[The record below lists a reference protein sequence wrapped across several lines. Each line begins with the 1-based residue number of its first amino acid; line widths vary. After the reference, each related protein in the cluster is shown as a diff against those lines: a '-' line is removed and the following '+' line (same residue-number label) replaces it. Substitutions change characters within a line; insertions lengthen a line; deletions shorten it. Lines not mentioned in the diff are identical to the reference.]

1 MLIAPLPANEEA
13 RLQLLRSLDLLDTP
27 AEETFDRITRVV
39 SELLQV
45 PIALVSL
52 VDEHRQWFKSVV
64 GLEVCETPRNL
75 AFCAHALHVEDMLLI
90 EDAWQD
96 PRFADNP
103 LVTGEPYVRFYA
115 GVPLR
120 SSQGLVLGTLC
131 AIDTQP
137 RSLTERAKASLK
149 DLARVV
155 ERELIQREAA
165 RETRLIQEQDAQAL
179 RYREARFTAMFQQS
193 PIGKTLV
200 DLQGRFAEVNPRLC
214 EILGYTAEE
223 LRQKTFS
230 DVTYPEDLAADL
242 NLVADLMFNRRQTY
256 SLEKRYI
263 HKAGHLAWVAIDVT
277 LVRDGAGNPLHFI
290 AAVHDIRQ
298 RKEHEALR
306 LNYQAELER
315 RVQERTLEL
324 QSSRETLQTITDNL
338 PILIAQ
344 VDCNLCYRFNNDV
357 YRQIF
362 NIDPKTL
369 LGKPLTAMLRPELYR
384 ELLPCFQRALAGERV
399 SHDNIQYSLE
409 QDRIWSATY
418 IPDVRN
424 GEVVGFYVMSQD
436 VTERKRAEKAL
447 VDKAMLDPLT
457 GLPNRRALHDRLE
470 QVIAAARQEGV
481 PFSLFFL
488 DLDGF
493 KLANDTHGHEGGDE
507 ILKQVARRLGQ
518 AIRKDDFISRLAGDE
533 FVIIASGV
541 ASEPI
546 CSRIAKSVCDAINV
560 PFSLPDGPAKIGTSI
575 GIALSS
581 TTDNLSAESIMAR
594 ADAAMYTA
602 KRKGRNNYQ
611 FASGSAELPHNVRP
625 INLRKQE
632 D

>member
-1 MLIAPLPANEEA
+1 M
-13 RLQLLRSLDLLDTP
+13 
-27 AEETFDRITRVV
+27 
-39 SELLQV
+39 
-45 PIALVSL
+45 
-52 VDEHRQWFKSVV
+52 
-64 GLEVCETPRNL
+64 
-75 AFCAHALHVEDMLLI
+75 
-90 EDAWQD
+90 
-96 PRFADNP
+96 
-103 LVTGEPYVRFYA
+103 
-115 GVPLR
+115 
-120 SSQGLVLGTLC
+120 
-131 AIDTQP
+131 
-137 RSLTERAKASLK
+137 
-149 DLARVV
+149 
-155 ERELIQREAA
+155 
-165 RETRLIQEQDAQAL
+165 
-179 RYREARFTAMFQQS
+179 
-193 PIGKTLV
+193 
-200 DLQGRFAEVNPRLC
+200 
-214 EILGYTAEE
+214 
-223 LRQKTFS
+223 
-230 DVTYPEDLAADL
+230 
-242 NLVADLMFNRRQTY
+242 
-256 SLEKRYI
+256 
-263 HKAGHLAWVAIDVT
+263 
-277 LVRDGAGNPLHFI
+277 
-290 AAVHDIRQ
+290 HDIRQ

-344 VDCNLCYRFNNDV
+344 VDRNLCYRFNNDV

-418 IPDVRN
+418 IPDVRH

-436 VTERKRAEKAL
+436 VTELKRAEKAL

-470 QVIAAARQEGV
+470 QVIAAARHDGV

-541 ASEPI
+541 ASEAI
-546 CSRIAKSVCDAINV
+546 CSRIAKSVCDTINV

-611 FASGSAELPHNVRP
+611 FA
-625 INLRKQE
+625 
-632 D
+632 

>member
-1 MLIAPLPANEEA
+1 M
-13 RLQLLRSLDLLDTP
+13 
-27 AEETFDRITRVV
+27 
-39 SELLQV
+39 
-45 PIALVSL
+45 
-52 VDEHRQWFKSVV
+52 
-64 GLEVCETPRNL
+64 
-75 AFCAHALHVEDMLLI
+75 
-90 EDAWQD
+90 
-96 PRFADNP
+96 
-103 LVTGEPYVRFYA
+103 
-115 GVPLR
+115 
-120 SSQGLVLGTLC
+120 
-131 AIDTQP
+131 
-137 RSLTERAKASLK
+137 
-149 DLARVV
+149 
-155 ERELIQREAA
+155 
-165 RETRLIQEQDAQAL
+165 

-263 HKAGHLAWVAIDVT
+263 HKDGHLVWVAIDVT

-306 LNYQAELER
+306 LNYQTELER

-418 IPDVRN
+418 IPDVRH

-470 QVIAAARQEGV
+470 QVIAAARHDGV
-481 PFSLFFL
+481 PFTLFFL

-541 ASEPI
+541 ASEAI

-560 PFSLPDGPAKIGTSI
+560 PFSLPDGPAKIGTSV

-625 INLRKQE
+625 ITLRKQE

>member
-1 MLIAPLPANEEA
+1 M
-13 RLQLLRSLDLLDTP
+13 
-27 AEETFDRITRVV
+27 
-39 SELLQV
+39 
-45 PIALVSL
+45 ALVSL
-52 VDEHRQWFKSVV
+52 EDESRQWFKSMV
-64 GLEVCETPRNL
+64 GLEVYETPRDL

-137 RSLTERAKASLK
+137 RTLTERAKASLK

-193 PIGKTLV
+193 PIGKTLI

-242 NLVADLMFNRRQTY
+242 NLIADLMFNRRQTY

-263 HKAGHLAWVAIDVT
+263 HKAGHLVWVAIDVT

-344 VDCNLCYRFNNDV
+344 VDRNLCYRFNNDV

-418 IPDVRN
+418 IPDVRH

-541 ASEPI
+541 ASEAI
-546 CSRIAKSVCDAINV
+546 CSRIAKSVCDTINV